1 MRPEHWLFTIPLR
14 LRSLFRRAQADQELD
29 DELHD
34 HLERKTEE
42 YVAQGM
48 RREDAHRRARLDL
61 GGIEQTKEKCRD
73 ARGVRLIETLW
84 QDIRYGL
91 RMLWQNPGF
100 TAAAVLAIALG
111 VGINVGIF
119 SVLNGA
125 ALRLLPIPRAEQVV
139 SIDQILHGRFTRNAH
154 NGPSMFSYSEYLD
167 YRDQNHVFSGLLAY
181 EPFVEATLGEGKM
194 QELSGA
200 VATCNY
206 FEVLGEHP
214 ARGRGFLESDCATPG
229 GNAVVV
235 ISDDLWRGTFA
246 ADPLLVGKRIILN
259 RTAYTVV
266 GIAPPGF
273 RGTEP
278 IPSSFWVP
286 ITMQKAVDPWSDRM
300 ADDNLSWLALLGRVR
315 RGVAM
320 EQVRADLAVIAGR
333 IDQLHPGR
341 TTSLAIRTGTF
352 FNRQMEREILTPVV
366 SVIFAAFGLVL
377 LVACAN
383 VANLLLARAS
393 VRQKEMA
400 LRLSIG
406 ASRWRLVRQ
415 LLTESLLLS
424 LIGGTLGSL
433 LAFWSFEAIT
443 RLIISHLPNEAST
456 LAVNVAPD
464 VRVLGCALT
473 LTLLTGIMFGLIPA
487 LQSSRQDL
495 NTALKED
502 GAHSGLGKKSGRLLR
517 SALVGIQVA
526 VCMIMLLA
534 AGLLSRGLYHAQTVD
549 PGFEMKSVATVFL
562 NLGQQGYDENRGT
575 AFMGRLRQRIS
586 ELPGVFEVAQAECAP
601 LSHDFSADAFT
612 VPGHVEKIGI
622 EYNHVSPEYFS
633 VVGIPIVRGRGFLRG
648 ETDDSPGVV
657 VTESTARRLW
667 PDKDPLAK
675 TLRGSSGREYSV
687 IGVARDA
694 QVAHLGDARTTYLY
708 LPAGTPDNLRV
719 YVLVRY
725 VGDFPATAKGIR
737 NVVQSLDADL
747 PLQVTKLEDYLEVWR
762 MPSRIV
768 AALSGALGALALL
781 LASIGV
787 YGVVSYSVSR
797 RVHEIGVRMAL
808 GAEGREIMSLVL
820 RQAMR
825 PVLIGGL
832 LGVAG
837 CAAVSWVLSS
847 MLFGLNAHDPIA
859 FTSVPLFLLGV
870 AMFACYVPA
879 RRAMGVDPMVAL
891 RYE

>member
-1 MRPEHWLFTIPLR
+1 MSLLR
-14 LRSLFRRAQADQELD
+14 SIAGGLRSLFRKEQVSKELD
-29 DELHD
+29 EELNGF
-34 HLERKTEE
+34 LELAAEE
-42 YVAQGM
+42 KMKQGM
-48 RREDAHRRARLDL
+48 RRNDALRA
-61 GGIEQTKEKCRD
+61 
-73 ARGVRLIETLW
+73 VRLERGNLEVSKEAVRAAGWESIVETCW
-84 QDIRYGL
+84 QDL
-91 RMLWQNPGF
+91 RFAVRVLRNNPGF

-139 SIDQILHGRFTRNAH
+139 SIDQILHGQFKRNAH
-154 NGPSMFSYSEYLD
+154 NGSSMFSYSEYLD
-167 YRDQNHVFSGLLAY
+167 YRDHNHVFSGLLAY
-181 EPFVEATLGEGKM
+181 EPFVEATLGGGKM
-194 QELSGA
+194 KELTGA
-200 VATCNY
+200 LATCNY
-206 FEVLGEHP
+206 FDVLGEHP
-214 ARGRGFLESDCATPG
+214 AEGRGFVESDCAAPG

-246 ADPLLVGKRIILN
+246 SHPSLVGKRIILN

-278 IPSSFWVP
+278 IPSSFWAP
-286 ITMQKAVDPWSDRM
+286 ITMQKVLDPWSDRM
-300 ADDNLSWLALLGRVR
+300 ADENLSWLAVLGRLQP
-315 RGVAM
+315 GVMM
-320 EQVRADLAVIAGR
+320 EQVRADLNVIAGR
-333 IDQLHPGR
+333 IDLLHPGR
-341 TTSLAIRTGTF
+341 STSLAVRTATF
-352 FNRQMEREILTPVV
+352 FSRQEEREILTPVV

-393 VRQKEMA
+393 VRQKEIA

-406 ASRWRLVRQ
+406 ASRWRLVQQ

-443 RLIISHLPNEAST
+443 RLIISHLPHEVST
-456 LAVNVAPD
+456 LTLNVAPD
-464 VRVLGCALT
+464 FRVLGYGLGLT
-473 LTLLTGIMFGLIPA
+473 FLTGIGFGLIPA

-495 NTALKED
+495 NTSLKED
-502 GAHSGLGKKSGRLLR
+502 GAHSGPGKRSGRFLR
-517 SALVGIQVA
+517 NALVGTQVA
-526 VCMIMLLA
+526 VCMILLLA
-534 AGLLSRGLYHAQTVD
+534 AGLLLRGLYHAQTVD
-549 PGFEMKSVATVFL
+549 PGFEMKGVATMFL
-562 NLGQQGYDENRGT
+562 NLGQQGYDDTRGT

-586 ELPGVFEVAQAECAP
+586 ELPGVIEVAQAECAP

-612 VPGHVEKIGI
+612 VPGRVEKIGI

-633 VVGIPIVRGRGFLRG
+633 VVGVPIVRGRGFLPG
-648 ETDDSPGVV
+648 ETHDSPGVV

-667 PDKDPLAK
+667 PDEDALAK
-675 TLRGSSGREYSV
+675 TLRESDGREYSV

-694 QVAHLGDARTTYLY
+694 QVAHLGDVHTTYLY
-708 LPAGTPDNLRV
+708 FPAGPQDNLRV
-719 YVLVRY
+719 YTLVRY
-725 VGDFPATAKGIR
+725 AGDFPATAKGIR
-737 NVVQSLDADL
+737 SVVQSLDADM
-747 PLQVTKLEDYLEVWR
+747 PVDVTKLEDYLEVWR
-762 MPSRIV
+762 QPSRIV

-808 GAEGREIMSLVL
+808 GADRTEVMKLVL
-820 RQAMR
+820 EQAIG
-825 PVLIGGL
+825 PVLIGGVV
-832 LGVAG
+832 GVAA
-837 CAAVSWVLSS
+837 CAAVSHVLSS
-847 MLFGLNAHDPIA
+847 MLFGLSAHDPIA
-859 FTSVPLFLLGV
+859 FISVPLLLLIV
-870 AMFACYVPA
+870 AMVASYIPA
-879 RRAMGVDPMVAL
+879 RRAMSVDPIVAL

>member
-1 MRPEHWLFTIPLR
+1 MSLLR
-14 LRSLFRRAQADQELD
+14 SIVGGLRSLFRKEQVSQELD
-29 DELHD
+29 EELNGFLELAAEEKMKQGMSRND
-34 HLERKTEE
+34 ALRAVRLERGNLEVSKEA
-42 YVAQGM
+42 V
-48 RREDAHRRARLDL
+48 RAA
-61 GGIEQTKEKCRD
+61 GWESI
-73 ARGVRLIETLW
+73 VETCW
-84 QDIRYGL
+84 QDL
-91 RMLWQNPGF
+91 RFAVRVLRNNPGF

-139 SIDQILHGRFTRNAH
+139 SIDQILHGGFKRNEH
-154 NGPSMFSYSEYLD
+154 NGSSMFSYSEYLD
-167 YRDQNHVFSGLLAY
+167 YRDHSHVFSGLLGY
-181 EPFVEATLGEGKM
+181 EPFVEATLGGGKM
-194 QELSGA
+194 KELTGTL
-200 VATCNY
+200 ATCNY
-206 FEVLGEHP
+206 FDVLGEHP
-214 ARGRGFLESDCATPG
+214 GQGRGFLESDCAAPG

-246 ADPLLVGKRIILN
+246 SHPSLVGKRIILN

-278 IPSSFWVP
+278 IPSSFWAP
-286 ITMQKAVDPWSDRM
+286 ITMQKALDPWSDRI
-300 ADDNLSWLALLGRVR
+300 ADDNMSWLAVLGRVQP
-315 RGVAM
+315 GVTM

-333 IDQLHPGR
+333 IDLMHPGR
-341 TTSLAIRTGTF
+341 ITSLAIRTATF
-352 FNRQMEREILTPVV
+352 FNRQMEREILAPVV
-366 SVIFAAFGLVL
+366 SVILAAFGLVL

-393 VRQKEMA
+393 VRQKEIA

-443 RLIISHLPNEAST
+443 RLIISHLPHEVST

-464 VRVLGCALT
+464 FRVLGYGLGLT
-473 LTLLTGIMFGLIPA
+473 FLTGIGFGLIPA

-495 NTALKED
+495 NTSLKED
-502 GAHSGLGKKSGRLLR
+502 GAHSGPGKRSGRFLR
-517 SALVGIQVA
+517 DALVGAQVA
-526 VCMIMLLA
+526 VCMILLLT
-534 AGLLSRGLYHAQTVD
+534 AGLLLRGLYRAQTVD
-549 PGFEMKSVATVFL
+549 PGFEMKHVATMFL
-562 NLGQQGYDENRGT
+562 NLGQQGYDDARGT

-586 ELPGVFEVAQAECAP
+586 ELPGVIEVAQAECAP

-612 VPGHVEKIGI
+612 VPGRVEKIGI

-633 VVGIPIVRGRGFLRG
+633 VIGVPIVRGRGFLPG
-648 ETDDSPGVV
+648 ETHDSPGVV

-667 PDKDPLAK
+667 PDGDALAK
-675 TLRGSSGREYSV
+675 TLRESSGREYSV

-694 QVAHLGDARTTYLY
+694 QVAHLGDVHTTYLY
-708 LPAGTPDNLRV
+708 FPAGPQDNLRV
-719 YVLVRY
+719 YALVRY
-725 VGDFPATAKGIR
+725 AGDFPATAKGIR

-747 PLQVTKLEDYLEVWR
+747 PVDVTKLEDYLEVWR
-762 MPSRIV
+762 QPSRIV

-787 YGVVSYSVSR
+787 YGVVSYGVSR
-797 RVHEIGVRMAL
+797 RVHEIGVRIAL
-808 GAEGREIMSLVL
+808 GADRTEVMKLVL
-820 RQAMR
+820 EQAMR
-825 PVLIGGL
+825 PVLIGGVV
-832 LGVAG
+832 GVAA
-837 CAAVSWVLSS
+837 CAAVSHVLSS
-847 MLFGLNAHDPIA
+847 MLFGLSAHDPIA
-859 FTSVPLFLLGV
+859 FISVPLLLLIV
-870 AMFACYVPA
+870 AMVASYIPA
-879 RRAMGVDPMVAL
+879 RRAMSVDPIVAL